1 MQDLNIFL
9 KRLFSIVL
17 FVLPYFR
24 QLLYLQVFIIILSYK
39 SFSYLEPS
47 SEDAGNRS
55 LPHFINLG
63 VLVKFCLKK
72 VTCGLS
78 QTCLTILKKKQ
89 VNESNRSNT
98 VQYYITFVTKR
109 IAKEVFT
116 SKRKSCELFNCT
128 FYPAKGNFVKHTAHP
143 TVL

>member
-98 VQYYITFVTKR
+98 VQYYITFVTKQ
-109 IAKEVFT
+109 ECCF
-116 SKRKSCELFNCT
+116 KSEQPKKCSLRSENCVSLLIVP
-128 FYPAKGNFVKHTAHP
+128 FIQRREI
-143 TVL
+143 L

>member
-98 VQYYITFVTKR
+98 VQYYITFVTKQ
-109 IAKEVFT
+109 ECCF
-116 SKRKSCELFNCT
+116 KSELPKKCSLRSENRVSFLIVP
-128 FYPAKGNFVKHTAHP
+128 FIPRREI
-143 TVL
+143 L